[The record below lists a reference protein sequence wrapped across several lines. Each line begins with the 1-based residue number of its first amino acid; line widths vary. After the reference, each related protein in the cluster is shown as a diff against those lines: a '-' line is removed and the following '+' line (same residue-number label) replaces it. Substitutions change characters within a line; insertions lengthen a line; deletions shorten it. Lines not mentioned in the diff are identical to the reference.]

1 MQPFGPNDFAQAQRL
16 YAAADPNARALLDWF
31 IAHPDQRADG
41 ATIAADL
48 GFPDNRLVGRATYA
62 LGLAASEEGRSRPWH
77 ESQMGYLMTQEMA
90 GLFARAKQENGL

>member
-1 MQPFGPNDFAQAQRL
+1 MQPFGPDDLAQAQRL
-16 YAAADPNARALLDWF
+16 YAAADPNARALLDWL

-62 LGLAASEEGRSRPWH
+62 LGLAAAADDRARPWH
-77 ESQMGYLMTQEMA
+77 ESQMGYLMTGEMA
-90 GLFARAKQENGL
+90 GLFGRARG